1 MDFEPVVDSSAEDVF
16 RFSPANWPPA
26 ETQILKNDFVELHRS
41 VEADAEELFTALNH
55 DEVWAHV
62 KGRPA
67 NVDEMRQLIVSKQE
81 LPGWYPWTIRTV
93 KPVGEFAAGQIV
105 GTTSYLESA
114 PADSRTEIGSTLYAP
129 TIWGSF
135 VNPATKLLLLEFAF
149 ETMKMARVQLKTDV
163 RNQRS
168 QRAIARLGAKFEG
181 TLRLYQ
187 ARADCSIRDTVL
199 FSIVIAEWPEIRA
212 ALEQRLSSE

>member
-1 MDFEPVVDSSAEDVF
+1 MDFEPIADARPNDSF
-16 RFSPANWPPA
+16 RSDAAQWPPA
-26 ETQILKNDFVELHRS
+26 ETQILKNDFVELRRS
-41 VEADAEELFTALNH
+41 VASDAEELFTALDH
-55 DEVWAHV
+55 DEVWLHV

-67 NVDEMRQLIVSKQE
+67 DANEMQHLIISKQE
-81 LPGWYPWTIRTV
+81 LPGWYPWTVRTL
-93 KPVGEFAAGQIV
+93 KPVGGFAAGQIV

-114 PADSRTEIGSTLYAP
+114 PEDSRTEIGSTLYAP
-129 TIWGSF
+129 AVWGSF
-135 VNPATKLLLLEFAF
+135 VNPAVKILLLEFAF

-181 TLRLYQ
+181 TLRRYQ

-199 FSIVIAEWPEIRA
+199 FSIVVEEWPQIRA
-212 ALEQRLSSE
+212 ALEERLSSE